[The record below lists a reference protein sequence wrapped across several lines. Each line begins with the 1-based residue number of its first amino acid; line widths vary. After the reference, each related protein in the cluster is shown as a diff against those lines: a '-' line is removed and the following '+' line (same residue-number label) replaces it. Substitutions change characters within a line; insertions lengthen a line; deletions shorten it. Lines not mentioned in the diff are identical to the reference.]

1 MRLKIVGAPGFED
14 FEAWFYG
21 DILVPKKHYVAV
33 IDDDDE
39 MFVIDMKYVQVV
51 DDSSS

>member
-1 MRLKIVGAPGFED
+1 MKIVGAPGFED
-14 FEAWFYG
+14 FEAWFYR
-21 DILVPKKHYVAV
+21 DILVPHGHFVVV

-39 MFVIDMKYVQVV
+39 MFVFDMKYIQVV